1 MNTARSPSETRR
13 DNALM
18 GRNLLTPLCQ
28 ELGIQYPI
36 FSVGFGS
43 GAVPELV
50 AAVSNAGGFGVLGS
64 EIPRDEMQRRIRRVR
79 GLTDLPF
86 GVNFIIQDEEEED
99 RAFFL
104 DEVAAVVAERVAAV
118 VLFWGDPAPYI
129 KNAHS
134 NGVKIFIQVGSVEE
148 AKAAAD
154 VGVDA
159 VMLRFSIGRKTP
171 SRSW

>member
-1 MNTARSPSETRR
+1 MLSEYSALPSWPLR

-18 GRNLLTPLCQ
+18 GRDLRTQLCQ

-64 EIPRDEMQRRIRRVR
+64 EIPRDEMQRRITSVR
-79 GLTDLPF
+79 GLTGFPF

-99 RAFFL
+99 RAFFR
-104 DEVAAVVAERVAAV
+104 DELAAVVA
-118 VLFWGDPAPYI
+118 
-129 KNAHS
+129 
-134 NGVKIFIQVGSVEE
+134 
-148 AKAAAD
+148 
-154 VGVDA
+154 
-159 VMLRFSIGRKTP
+159 
-171 SRSW
+171 